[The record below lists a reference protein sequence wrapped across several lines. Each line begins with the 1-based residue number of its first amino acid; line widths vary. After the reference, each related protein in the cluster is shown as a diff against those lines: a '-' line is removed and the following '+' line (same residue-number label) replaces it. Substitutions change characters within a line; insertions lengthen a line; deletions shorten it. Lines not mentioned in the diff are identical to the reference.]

1 MKKVSLVLLICLSIY
16 SSSFS
21 QSDIGIVKKIQG
33 LLVFTDNEPIANYI
47 VYGEI
52 SIGIAESSDP
62 ELQINRGQYQTVRD
76 YFIKKTRL
84 SNSQADGIILT
95 LVNNGI
101 DKAVII
107 KFKDGEQNTNQARVN
122 KYQGIATFVDC
133 EPIKKYEYLGS
144 VKNLISFG
152 SGQYQPVRDNLLR
165 KTKKEYKDANGLI
178 LKLVAGGSDL
188 GDAISLKD

>member
-1 MKKVSLVLLICLSIY
+1 MKKVSLLLLICLSILN
-16 SSSFS
+16 SSFS

-33 LLVFTDNEPIANYI
+33 LLVFTDNEPIANY
-47 VYGEI
+47 VVFGEI
-52 SIGIAESSDP
+52 SIGVAESSDP

-107 KFKDGEQNTNQARVN
+107 KFKEGEQNTNQARVN

-133 EPIKKYEYLGS
+133 EPLKKYEYLGS
-144 VKNLISFG
+144 VKSLFA
-152 SGQYQPVRDNLLR
+152 SGQYQPVRDNLIR
-165 KTKKEYKDANGLI
+165 KTKKEYKGANGLI
-178 LKLVAGGSDL
+178 LKLAAGGAEL